1 MATAGFLQCR
11 HIFGVSSGI
20 TDNVAFIDDDTILY
34 VTGTYHRIKSTAVS
48 SQQLGLSSNSLD
60 SYFYVS
66 YLGQTIVLHNEKSKR
81 QRFIQGP
88 EITDGITACAVGS
101 GKR

>member
-34 VTGTYHRIKSTAVS
+34 VTGAYYSSSCMPSTFRCIRK
-48 SQQLGLSSNSLD
+48 QLD
-60 SYFYVS
+60 SFVCLTCS
-66 YLGQTIVLHNEKSKR
+66 GQTIVLHNEKSKR

-88 EITDGITACAVGS
+88 EITDSITACAVGS